1 MNMTHRWTFAVL
13 AAVLA
18 AVGCAPEQTLPDGTF
33 EPIKIGLVISRSGA
47 LGGAGPGWE
56 DASRLAALEVNAAGG
71 LLGGRP
77 VELVVVDDETNTA
90 DVDFQASLANELLG
104 EGVVGVIGGAASSIS
119 LGVASVLTPMRVPQ
133 ISCCSTSDRIT
144 AFNEA
149 LAPEARFFFR
159 TIAADALQSE
169 VVAISAEALSC
180 TSVAIIHLNDDY
192 GQPFGEAIEA
202 ALMADGVPVAI
213 RVPIVEGQPSYSTE
227 VGMVVAAMP
236 DCIAMVAFPRSAG
249 TILRDWNNAGGPAV
263 TWIGTDG
270 IREPSFISEVGDP
283 TLIRNFFGT
292 SPITDATTPEYNA
305 YRERFEAS
313 LSGEAPIPFSSNQY
327 DATALLMLAIQRA
340 GTTDGTAVRDALREV
355 STRQTEPDFD
365 RAGELADALY
375 ELNRGRDIDYQGASG
390 DVNFDALGNVISPYE
405 IWRYD
410 PPGSTISC
418 PNAVSELADGLGS
431 FCRYRIITAG
441 EIGR

>member
-1 MNMTHRWTFAVL
+1 MTHRWILAGAVATL
-13 AAVLA
+13 AVAC
-18 AVGCAPEQTLPDGTF
+18 GPERTLDPDAF
-33 EPIKIGLVISRSGA
+33 EPIKIGLVISRTGA

-77 VELVVVDDETNTA
+77 VELVVVDDETNTG
-90 DVDFQASLANELLG
+90 DPDFQASLANELIG

-119 LGVASVLTPMRVPQ
+119 LGVAAVLTPMRVPQ

-159 TIAADALQSE
+159 TIAPDGLQSE
-169 VVAISAEALSC
+169 VVAIAAEALSC
-180 TSVAIIHLNDDY
+180 TSVAILHLNDDY

-202 ALMADGVPVAI
+202 ALVADGVTVAT
-213 RVPIVEGQPSYSTE
+213 RVAFIEGQPSYSTE
-227 VGMVVAAMP
+227 VASLIAAMP
-236 DCIAMVAFPRSAG
+236 DCVALVAFPRSAG
-249 TILRDWNNAGGPAV
+249 VILRDWNNAGGPAV

-270 IREPSFISEVGDP
+270 IREPSFIEEVGD
-283 TLIRNFFGT
+283 TSIIRNMFGT
-292 SPITDATTPEYNA
+292 SPITDAATPEYNG

-340 GTTDGTAVRDALREV
+340 GSTDGVAIRDALREV

-390 DVNFDALGNVISPYE
+390 DVDFDALGNVISPYE
-405 IWRYD
+405 VWRYD
-410 PPGSTISC
+410 APGSAISC
-418 PNAVSELADGLGS
+418 PGAVSTLAGGLGS
-431 FCRYRIITAG
+431 FCRFRIITAG
-441 EIGR
+441 EIQR